1 MWNSCG
7 PLSTP
12 GQESPGQ
19 QRPYMVP
26 GPQSEKRQGVDSIVA
41 SLKSPRLN
49 RNLLPP
55 HICPLV
61 LILLEEGTRTR
72 LPPFPFRFWK
82 IANRTS
88 LPLPLAFSFM
98 KSEATLLTSVQV
110 TVSSYLIAPDH

>member
-12 GQESPGQ
+12 GQESLGQ
-19 QRPYMVP
+19 QCPYRAP

-82 IANRTS
+82 IANPTS
-88 LPLPLAFSFM
+88 VLLPLAFSFM
-98 KSEATLLTSVQV
+98 TSEATFLISMQV
-110 TVSSYLIAPDH
+110 TSAPTSLQPDH